1 MTMNQVNLV
10 ARLGRDPEAITT
22 KGGEAAA
29 KFSCATSEYRKISEG
44 QYDEVTEWHNV
55 VVWDPKIAETV
66 LSKVQ
71 KGTLISLTGKLS
83 TRKYDKN
90 GETQYRTEIV
100 LPKFNGRLS
109 VEADRKQSNG
119 AATPAPAAAVDL
131 DDIPL

>member
-10 ARLGRDPEAITT
+10 ARLGRDPEAINT
-22 KGGEAAA
+22 KSGEAAA
-29 KFSCATSEYRKISEG
+29 KFSCATSEYRKVADG
-44 QYDEVTEWHNV
+44 QYDEITEWHNV

-71 KGTLISLTGKLS
+71 KGTLISLTGKLA

-100 LPKFNGRLS
+100 LPKYNGRLS
-109 VEADRKQSNG
+109 DEAARKQSTG
-119 AATPAPAAAVDL
+119 TSAPAPAASVDL